1 MKTFSNS
8 LRTLRSI
15 LPALSLALTA
25 SLHAATPAPAVILRV
40 QPHSQPLD
48 KLEVTATRA
57 PALTSPSLEASRA
70 ELATVPGGTEV
81 IDSTRFLRGRAS
93 TVEDTFALSAGVIA
107 QSRFGSDEAR
117 LSIRGSGL
125 QRTFHGRGLRVL
137 QDGVPIN
144 LADGGFDMQALE
156 PLAASHINIWR
167 GANALATGA
176 STLGGAIDYLS
187 RTGRDAPA
195 LFARAEAGS
204 WNYLRASVASGG
216 TTGSHNQFD
225 GYASFT
231 HQSQDSFRDHA
242 EQENH
247 RLFANAG
254 IRFSGTAETR
264 FYVTAVRTDSELP
277 GSLTHSQLDANPR
290 QSLANNITLDQH
302 RDFDLLRFAN
312 KTTLRTGE
320 TTWDFSAAW
329 TYKDLDH
336 PIFQVIDQLSN
347 DLLLGAS
354 ATHTSDFLGHAN
366 RLRAGVFF
374 TRGLTHA
381 ANFINA
387 SGKRGA
393 LVSQADQTATNLE
406 FFAEDQLALGRGFT
420 AVAGLSSAANKRENE
435 KILGGVDSYTFDYD
449 RVMPKLGLRWDAQDL
464 QLFANVSGSYEPPSF
479 SETLTLNTAR
489 RAQTATTVELGS
501 RGRHRFLRW
510 DLSLYT
516 AALKNE
522 LLTLDHDNNPAT
534 AAATINAA
542 RTTHRGIELATEIDL
557 LGQNWAPAN
566 PSTTAP
572 RTSSQL
578 PTTNY
583 PLPPPPTNR
592 LVLRAAWTYG
602 DFRFDNDARY
612 GNNRLAGLAPHQ
624 IRGELTWEHV
634 SGWYAGP
641 TFEWSPKDNYIDFR
655 NTVAADSYALLGLR
669 IGQRRATG
677 ISWFVEARN
686 LSDERYAATTGVIEN
701 AAGLDQPQFLPGDG
715 RSLFA
720 GVEYRW

>member
-1 MKTFSNS
+1 M
-8 LRTLRSI
+8 
-15 LPALSLALTA
+15 AALALAT
-25 SLHAATPAPAVILRV
+25 SLHATATASTTPPPAEPAPIA
-40 QPHSQPLD
+40 LD
-48 KLEVTATRA
+48 KLEVTADRA
-57 PALTSPSLEASRA
+57 PSLTSPSLASSRA
-70 ELATVPGGTEV
+70 ELLTVPGGTEV
-81 IDSTRFLRGRAS
+81 IDSARYLRGRAS

-156 PLAASHINIWR
+156 PLSAAYINVWR
-167 GANALATGA
+167 GGNALATGA
-176 STLGGAIDYLS
+176 STLGGAIDYIS

-204 WNYLRASVASGG
+204 WNYLRASLASGG
-216 TTGSHNQFD
+216 TTGARNQFD

-231 HQSQDSFRDHA
+231 HQSQDGFRDHA
-242 EQENH
+242 EQSNQ

-254 IRFSGTAETR
+254 IRFSGFAETR
-264 FYVTAVRTDSELP
+264 FYVTAARTDSELP
-277 GSLTHSQLDANPR
+277 GSLSRAQLDTNPQ
-290 QSLANNITLDQH
+290 QSLASNITLDQH
-302 RDFDLLRFAN
+302 RDFDLLRLAN
-312 KTTLRTGE
+312 KTTIRTGE

-347 DLLLGAS
+347 DALLGAS
-354 ATHTSDFLGHAN
+354 ATHTGDFLGRSN

-381 ANFINA
+381 TNFINA

-406 FFAEDQLALGRGFT
+406 LFAEDQLTLGRGLT
-420 AVAGLSSAANKRENE
+420 LVAGFSSAANKRENE
-435 KILGGVDSYTFDYD
+435 KITGGVASYELDYD
-449 RVMPKLGLRWDAQDL
+449 RLMPKLGLRWDARDIQV
-464 QLFANVSGSYEPPSF
+464 FANFSGSYEPPSF

-489 RAQTATTVELGS
+489 NAQTATTVELGT
-501 RGRHRFLRW
+501 RGIHRFLRW
-510 DLSLYT
+510 DLSLYS
-516 AALKNE
+516 AELKNE
-522 LLTLDHDNNPAT
+522 LLTLDHDNNPST
-534 AAATINAA
+534 AAATINAN
-542 RTTHRGIELATEIDL
+542 RTTHRGIEFATELDL
-557 LGQNWAPAN
+557 LGTDWNA
-566 PSTTAP
+566 TT
-572 RTSSQL
+572 T
-578 PTTNY
+578 PTH
-583 PLPPPPTNR
+583 R
-592 LVLRAAWTYG
+592 LVARAAWTYG
-602 DFRFDNDARY
+602 DFRFDSDARY

-624 IRGELTWEHV
+624 IRGELTWEHA

-655 NTVAADSYALLGLR
+655 NTFAADAYALIGLR
-669 IGQRRATG
+669 LGQRRATG
-677 ISWFVEARN
+677 ISWFLEARN
-686 LSDERYAATTGVIEN
+686 LSDKRYAATTGVIEN
-701 AAGLDQPQFLPGDG
+701 ATGLDQPQFLPGDG

-720 GVEYRW
+720 GLEYRW

>member
-1 MKTFSNS
+1 VKTFSP
-8 LRTLRSI
+8 RSFLHLAI
-15 LPALSLALTA
+15 AALALAT
-25 SLHAATPAPAVILRV
+25 SLHAATPAPTTPATAEPAPIA
-40 QPHSQPLD
+40 LD
-48 KLEVTATRA
+48 KLEVTADRGA
-57 PALTSPSLEASRA
+57 ALTSPSLESARA
-70 ELATVPGGTEV
+70 DLATVPGGTEV
-81 IDSTRFLRGRAS
+81 IDSSRYLRGRAS
-93 TVEDTFALSAGVIA
+93 TVEDTFFLSAGVIA

-156 PLAASHINIWR
+156 PLSAAYINVWR
-167 GANALATGA
+167 GGNALATGA
-176 STLGGAIDYLS
+176 STLGGAIDYIS
-187 RTGRDAPA
+187 RTGRDAPS

-204 WNYLRASVASGG
+204 WNYLRASLASGG
-216 TTGSHNQFD
+216 TTGARNQFD

-231 HQSQDSFRDHA
+231 HQSQDGFRDHA
-242 EQENH
+242 EQSNQ

-264 FYVTAVRTDSELP
+264 FYVTTVRTDSELP
-277 GSLTHSQLDANPR
+277 GSLTRAQLDTNPR
-290 QSLANNITLDQH
+290 QSLPGNITLDQH
-302 RDFDLLRFAN
+302 RDFDLLRLAN
-312 KTTLRTGE
+312 KTTIRTGE

-354 ATHTSDFLGHAN
+354 ATHTGDFLGRAN

-387 SGKRGA
+387 SGRRGA

-406 FFAEDQLALGRGFT
+406 LFAEDQLALGRGFT
-420 AVAGLSSAANKRENE
+420 LVASFSSAANKRENE
-435 KILGGVDSYTFDYD
+435 KITGGVASYELDYD
-449 RVMPKLGLRWDAQDL
+449 RLMPKLGLRWDARDV

-489 RAQTATTVELGS
+489 HAQTATTVELGT
-501 RGRHRFLRW
+501 RGLHRFLRW
-510 DLSLYT
+510 DFSLYS

-534 AAATINAA
+534 AAATINAH

-557 LGQNWAPAN
+557 LGTDWKTT
-566 PSTTAP
+566 STTPAS
-572 RTSSQL
+572 SSQL

-583 PLPPPPTNR
+583 QLPPPPTNR
-592 LVLRAAWTYG
+592 LVARAAWTYG
-602 DFRFDNDARY
+602 DFRFDDDARY

-624 IRGELTWEHV
+624 IRGELTWEHA

-641 TFEWSPKDNYIDFR
+641 TFEWSPKDNVIDFR
-655 NTVAADSYALLGLR
+655 NTFAADSYALIGFRL
-669 IGQRRATG
+669 GQRRPTG
-677 ISWFVEARN
+677 ISWFLEARN
-686 LSDERYAATTGVIEN
+686 LADKRYAATTGVIEN
-701 AAGLDQPQFLPGDG
+701 AAALDQTQFLPGDG
-715 RSLFA
+715 RSVFTGL
-720 GVEYRW
+720 EYRW

>member
-1 MKTFSNS
+1 MKIFSTQSFPLVASAS
-8 LRTLRSI
+8 LV
-15 LPALSLALTA
+15 LAI
-25 SLHAATPAPAVILRV
+25 SLHATPSTSVPVGTAFIALE
-40 QPHSQPLD
+40 
-48 KLEVTATRA
+48 KLEVTADRG
-57 PALTSPSLEASRA
+57 PSLTSPSLESARA
-70 ELATVPGGTEV
+70 ELATVPGGAEV
-81 IDSTRFLRGRAS
+81 IDSARFLRGRAS

-156 PLAASHINIWR
+156 PLSAAYINVWR
-167 GANALATGA
+167 GGNALATGA
-176 STLGGAIDYLS
+176 STLGGAIDYIS
-187 RTGRDAPA
+187 RTGRDAPS

-216 TTGSHNQFD
+216 TTGAHNQFD

-231 HQSQDSFRDHA
+231 RQSQGGFRDHA

-247 RLFANAG
+247 RLFVNAG

-277 GSLTHSQLDANPR
+277 GSLTRAQLNANPR
-290 QSLANNITLDQH
+290 QASPGNITLDQH
-302 RDFDLLRFAN
+302 RDFDLLRIAN
-312 KTTLRTGE
+312 KTTLRTGD
-320 TTWDFSAAW
+320 TLWDFSAAW

-354 ATHTSDFLGHAN
+354 ATHTGDFVGRTH

-381 ANFINA
+381 ANFVNNA
-387 SGKRGA
+387 GQRGT
-393 LVSQADQTATNLE
+393 LVSQADQTATNVEL
-406 FFAEDQLALGRGFT
+406 FAEDQLALGRGFT
-420 AVAGLSSAANKRENE
+420 FVAGLSSAANKRENE
-435 KILGGVDSYTFDYD
+435 KRFAGGPSYELDYD
-449 RVMPKLGLRWDAQDL
+449 RLMPKLGLRWDTREV
-464 QLFANVSGSYEPPSF
+464 QLFANVSSSYEPPSF

-489 RAQTATTVELGS
+489 HAQTATTVELGS
-501 RGRHRFLRW
+501 RGVHRFLRW
-510 DLSLYT
+510 DLSLYS

-522 LLTLDHDNNPAT
+522 LLTLDHDNTPSTASAT
-534 AAATINAA
+534 VNASK
-542 RTTHRGIELATEIDL
+542 TTHRGIELATELDL
-557 LGQNWAPAN
+557 LGYDWNPSNSSASAPAH
-566 PSTTAP
+566 
-572 RTSSQL
+572 
-578 PTTNY
+578 
-583 PLPPPPTNR
+583 R

-602 DFRFDNDARY
+602 DFRFDDDARY

-624 IRGELTWEHV
+624 IRSELTWEHA

-641 TFEWSPKDNYIDFR
+641 TFEWSPEDNYIDFR
-655 NTVAADSYALLGLR
+655 NTVAADAYALIGFRL
-669 IGQRRATG
+669 GQRRSTG
-677 ISWFVEARN
+677 ISWFVETRN
-686 LSDERYAATTGVIEN
+686 LTDKRYAATTGVIEN
-701 AAGLDQPQFLPGDG
+701 AASLDQPQLLPGDG

-720 GVEYRW
+720 GVEFRW